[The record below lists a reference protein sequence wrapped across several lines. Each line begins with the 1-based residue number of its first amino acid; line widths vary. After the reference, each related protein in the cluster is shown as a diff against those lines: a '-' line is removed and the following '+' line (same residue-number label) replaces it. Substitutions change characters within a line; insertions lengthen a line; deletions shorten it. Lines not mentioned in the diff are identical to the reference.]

1 MVYSMLRLAKWQIS
15 AAACKLVNSARLA
28 RGRSWYA
35 ACCGLQGGQFRL
47 RLAKWLISRG
57 LPDVRHGIQARL
69 ARCHGMQACC
79 GLQSCQIPC
88 LMYSRLC
95 FAYHPC
101 RSPSGAARGIWKVME
116 LDEKKLQSVGTAA
129 VTIVRVNC

>member
-57 LPDVRHGIQARL
+57 LPDVRHGIQARRGL
-69 ARCHGMQACC
+69 QSSQIAACC
-79 GLQSCQIPC
+79 G
-88 LMYSRLC
+88 SRIC